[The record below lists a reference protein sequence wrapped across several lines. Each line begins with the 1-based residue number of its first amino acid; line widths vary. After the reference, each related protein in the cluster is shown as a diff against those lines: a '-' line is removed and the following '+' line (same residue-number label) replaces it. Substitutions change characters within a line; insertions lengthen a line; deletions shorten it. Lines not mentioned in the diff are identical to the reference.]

1 MYRRSPVLLSRLV
14 SCSVSLLVCFNV
26 ALAQRAHN
34 SVPESTPDAIYQ
46 ELTGIDKN
54 QHRAIRRSEGTK
66 RVLKSVDELKTKYD
80 MTPRSH
86 DCPVY
91 FGQANIQTQ
100 FSESGKFRKASLDGV
115 AAMLKTGK
123 IHPDDVPIH
132 FLWLNGKRVTVNNRS
147 LTALYKAGMR
157 PTKLIDQTG
166 KLPAQGS
173 ESLEAVLRRLEAMA
187 GKPSTEMLVRTAGVG
202 NDGQPRQAN
211 DWDAPIGDIVSMP
224 EDVLQHARSCDR
236 TAGK

>member
-1 MYRRSPVLLSRLV
+1 MYRRSLYLSSRLL

-34 SVPESTPDAIYQ
+34 SVPEGTPDAIYR

-54 QHRAIRRSEGTK
+54 QHREIRRSEGSK
-66 RVLKSVDELKTKYD
+66 RVLKSVDELQAKYD
-80 MTPRSH
+80 MTPKSH

-100 FSESGKFRKASLDGV
+100 FSGSGKFRKASLDDV

-123 IHPDDVPIH
+123 IHPDDVPVQ
-132 FLWLNGKRVTVNNRS
+132 FLWVNGKRVTVNNRS

-157 PTKLIDQTG
+157 PTKMIDITG

-187 GKPSTEMLVRTAGVG
+187 GKPSTEMLVRAAGVG
-202 NDGQPRQAN
+202 SDGQPRQAT

-224 EDVLQHARSCDR
+224 EDVLKHARSCDK
-236 TAGK
+236 TAVK